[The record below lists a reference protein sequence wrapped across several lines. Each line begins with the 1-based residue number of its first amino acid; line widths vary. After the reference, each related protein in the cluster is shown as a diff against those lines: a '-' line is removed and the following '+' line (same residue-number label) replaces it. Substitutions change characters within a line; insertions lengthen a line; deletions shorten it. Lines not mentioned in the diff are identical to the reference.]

1 MESLAGMKYK
11 DEEKIA
17 KFKEIA
23 EICKNEI
30 NTVDRC
36 DYAADV
42 AKRFKEEADKKGLNL
57 EE

>member
-1 MESLAGMKYK
+1 MKYK

-17 KFKEIA
+17 KIKEIA

-36 DYAADV
+36 DYAADL
-42 AKRFKEEADKKGLNL
+42 AKCFKEKADKNGINL